1 MESDIKRQ
9 ELTKLWTWLCGAT
22 DEPEAFE
29 ALLDN
34 FEGRYREV
42 AQYVEERLQAELPER
57 WRWLVPLV
65 DHAAVGDRWTSLG
78 MLVVLEANVVI
89 VDDEPLR
96 ADKAAG
102 VFIFRGKG

>member
-1 MESDIKRQ
+1 METDIKKQ
-9 ELTKLWTWLCGAT
+9 ELTKLWTWLCGTT

-29 ALLDN
+29 SLLDN

-42 AQYVEERLQAELPER
+42 AQYVEERLQTELPER
-57 WRWLVPLV
+57 WRWLAPFI

-78 MLVVLEANVVI
+78 ILAVLEASVVL
-89 VDDEPLR
+89 VDDEPQR

-102 VFIFRGKG
+102 VFIFRAKG

>member
-1 MESDIKRQ
+1 METDIKRQ

-34 FEGRYREV
+34 FEGRCDREV
-42 AQYVEERLQAELPER
+42 AQYVEERLQPER
-57 WRWLVPLV
+57 WYWLAPFV
-65 DHAAVGDRWTSLG
+65 DHAAVGDRSTSLG
-78 MLVVLEANVVI
+78 MLAVLEANVMI
-89 VDDEPLR
+89 VGDEPQC